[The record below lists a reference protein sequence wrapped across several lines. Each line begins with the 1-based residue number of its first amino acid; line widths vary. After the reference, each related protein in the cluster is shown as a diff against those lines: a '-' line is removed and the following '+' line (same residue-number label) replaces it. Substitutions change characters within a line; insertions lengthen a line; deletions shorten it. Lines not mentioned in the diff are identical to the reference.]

1 MNSDLT
7 AIDSLEALRAE
18 HGRLLKADR
27 KGTASQDL
35 TEKVNQFLMRAKE
48 LGRRLDAPNDR
59 DAAQSVLDYW
69 TAMLFTLPG
78 GVASKSTLPS
88 GVEGSMAAG
97 VNVVLDDFDAATI
110 KADTARADQFFGKLN
125 ADEQRLAQR
134 LLMRLVRLEPD
145 GRTFRPETVTFDELH
160 KLGAR
165 DRIDAIVDGLRQ
177 AGVLKV
183 DAAEAPG
190 SARVSLR
197 FEAVTRAWKPYAE
210 WLDQRLRF
218 RDAVHFWEASD
229 RDSSVLIRDQL
240 LNDALDYEDLSEL
253 EEAFI
258 KASRNRES
266 DQNQRN
272 LRAKYIFGTLAIV
285 ALLLAAVS
293 IRQWRR
299 AEAETDRATTESKE
313 AIKQKGIAEEQTALA
328 QKQKGIAEEQTRL
341 ATAES
346 DRAEA
351 AAAQATKAAAAL
363 KAKSDLVNIVA
374 LIRTLAEIGT
384 ASSED
389 EWQIG
394 VKRLEILTEG
404 LKDNPDFARMIEQL
418 KPEIVRLQRN
428 AASRQVREKLAH
440 QALNAGRSFRDRAL
454 AVKDPDLIKELEARR
469 TVTYGMARFCGERIV
484 ETLEEKTFG
493 DADAYVKEFWLL
505 YWGELSVL
513 EGERVQ
519 GAMVA
524 FGEELKKLDESVAS
538 KIPDVEKL
546 MGSVNSKWGNQQV
559 RQAVSNLRARTQL
572 DEELNTVVQ
581 ELSRRKVPPEEVEV
595 VKKILHER
603 LIPALDAELKEP
615 FAPSQSLPK
624 TY

>member
-97 VNVVLDDFDAATI
+97 VNVVLDDFDTATI
-110 KADTARADQFFGKLN
+110 KADTGRADQFFGKLN

-134 LLMRLVRLEPD
+134 LLMRLVRLDPD
-145 GRTFRPETVTFDELH
+145 SRTFRLESVEFDELH

-165 DRIDAIVDGLRQ
+165 DRVDAIVDGLRQ
-177 AGVLKV
+177 AGILKV
-183 DAAEAPG
+183 EAAEGPG
-190 SARVSLR
+190 RARVSLR
-197 FEAVTRAWKPYAE
+197 FEAVTRAWKPYAD

-229 RDSSVLIRDQL
+229 KDKTVLIRDQL
-240 LNDALDYEDLSEL
+240 LDDALDYHDRSDL
-253 EEAFI
+253 EEAFVN
-258 KASRNRES
+258 ASRNGER

-272 LRAKYIFGTLAIV
+272 LRAKYVFGTLAIV
-285 ALLLAAVS
+285 AFLLAAFS
-293 IRQWRR
+293 ILQWRR
-299 AEAETDRATTESKE
+299 ATKESEEAVKQKGIAEEQAELAR
-313 AIKQKGIAEEQTALA
+313 KQKGIAEEQTTLA
-328 QKQKGIAEEQTRL
+328 Q
-341 ATAES
+341 AES

-351 AAAQATKAAAAL
+351 SAEKATKAAAAL

-389 EWQIG
+389 DWQIG

-404 LKDNPDFARMIEQL
+404 LKDNPDFARIVEEL
-418 KPEIVRLQRN
+418 KPEIARLQRN

-484 ETLEEKTFG
+484 ETLEKKTFG

-513 EGERVQ
+513 EGEKVQ

-572 DEELNTVVQ
+572 DEELNMVVQ

-624 TY
+624 AY